1 MFYFKQLS
9 QSNNAIY
16 NDCIYS
22 YLYLLFQ
29 YYFNIISISVQILLV
44 KSFNI
49 QEKLPDTNY
58 KTSTVVVSV
67 LLSVFAQ
74 KPNTCRKFNKKNI

>member
-9 QSNNAIY
+9 QSNNTIY

-58 KTSTVVVSV
+58 KTSTVVVPV

-74 KPNTCRKFNKKNI
+74 TKHMQKI